1 MQDMFKKVF
10 RMSIISSILFLTF
23 GFLLIFQTENVIKTI
38 SIIIGS
44 LLLIIGIFPIV
55 NYFKN
60 RNQNIFSSAG
70 LLYGIFSVVA
80 GIIIMVN
87 KNLLATIIPVLT
99 GVWMIINSVNK
110 IQISMELRDRKL
122 PSWIVSFIFAIIILV
137 GGALLIINPINGAV
151 LLSKTIGIIIVIYA
165 FLDIVDSI
173 YIKTKIN
180 NVVKDIS
187 VITEG
192 KINWV

>member
-10 RMSIISSILFLTF
+10 RMSLISSVLFLIF
-23 GFLLIFQTENVIKTI
+23 GVLLIIQTENVIKTI
-38 SIIIGS
+38 SIIIGG
-44 LLLIIGIFPIV
+44 LLLIIGIFPII

-60 RNQNIFSSAG
+60 RNQNVFSSAG

-80 GIIIMVN
+80 GIIIIVN

-110 IQISMELRDRKL
+110 IQLSMELRDRKVS
-122 PSWIVSFIFAIIILV
+122 SWIVSFVFAILILV

-151 LLSKTIGIIIVIYA
+151 LLSMTIGIIIVVYSI
-165 FLDIVDSI
+165 LDIVDSI
-173 YIKTKIN
+173 YIRTKIKT
-180 NVVKDIS
+180 VVKDIIE
-187 VITEG
+187 VTEN
-192 KINWV
+192 K